1 MTDTLSKRG
10 PDDTNTWKSE
20 HVLFGH
26 KRLAVVDVEG
36 GKQPMTYTHQH
47 HDYTVV
53 YNGELYNTEDIRKE
67 LFKRGHRFLGHSDT
81 EVLLHAYTEWK
92 EECVTHFNGILHL
105 SFGIVSVNYYLQRET
120 GSVSSHF
127 SIQNVI
133 IPFCLVQKSKH
144 FWLILR

>member
-1 MTDTLSKRG
+1 MMCGITGWADFKKQLIQQDHVINQMTDTLSKRG

-67 LFKRGHRFLGHSDT
+67 LFKRGTAFLG
-81 EVLLHAYTEWK
+81 
-92 EECVTHFNGILHL
+92 IL
-105 SFGIVSVNYYLQRET
+105 IQRFFFT
-120 GSVSSHF
+120 P
-127 SIQNVI
+127 IQNGR
-133 IPFCLVQKSKH
+133 KSV
-144 FWLILR
+144 

>member
-1 MTDTLSKRG
+1 MCGITGWADFKKQLIQQDHVINQMTDTLSKRG

-36 GKQPMTYTHQH
+36 GKQPMTYTHQNH
-47 HDYTVV
+47 AYTIV

-67 LFKRGHRFLGHSDT
+67 LLKRGHRFLGHSDT

-92 EECVTHFNGILHL
+92 EECV
-105 SFGIVSVNYYLQRET
+105 
-120 GSVSSHF
+120 SH
-127 SIQNVI
+127 
-133 IPFCLVQKSKH
+133 
-144 FWLILR
+144 